1 MTDYVNSALA
11 DMSSYRA
18 TRKQVTTQ
26 ITKLEKQIDQLR
38 LSIVK
43 PDMSKHIEACAAE
56 LKSKK
61 EAFLPAL
68 KKAVMTDEFTSQ
80 WQMRAISA
88 FGQTKNV
95 QTPGDLFRIDGG
107 AATMAYMLTGQ
118 LDNKVLK
125 IVMPH
130 NDIFNYIHVLENMC
144 KQLGILNAEL
154 EDIALDIEFLTT
166 LKNFEV

>member
-1 MTDYVNSALA
+1 MTDYVNSALV

-18 TRKQVTTQ
+18 TRKEVTAQ

-43 PDMSKHIEACAAE
+43 PDMSKHIEACADE

-88 FGQTKNV
+88 FGQTKFV
-95 QTPGDLFRIDGG
+95 QTPADLFRLEGG
-107 AATMAYMLTGQ
+107 AAVLAYMLTGQ

-125 IVMPH
+125 IVIPH
-130 NDIFNYIHVLENMC
+130 NDIFNYIHVLEDMC
-144 KQLGILNAEL
+144 KQLGILNEEL

-166 LKNFEV
+166 LKNF

>member
-18 TRKQVTTQ
+18 TRKEVTTQ

-68 KKAVMTDEFTSQ
+68 KKAVMVDEFTAL

-88 FGQTKNV
+88 FGQTKYV
-95 QTPGDLFRIDGG
+95 QSATDLFRIDG
-107 AATMAYMLTGQ
+107 AAAVLAYMLTGQ

-125 IVMPH
+125 IIMPH
-130 NDIFNYIHVLENMC
+130 DDIFNYIHILEAMC
-144 KQLGILNAEL
+144 KQLDILNEEL